1 MIVTERRHR
10 KEFTFVELRGGLL
23 WRMYGAIVLSLLLIV
38 ERRKIV
44 LSLLLIAWLE
54 WLVTSRAWN
63 VSGPYLD
70 RSVTPTSVSRRPP
83 ARGRMRRGIGPRRH
97 RKEITR
103 LAGLVSE
110 NRIPRLRDR
119 RWGRAAARVFRFQR
133 ADETCLR
140 LESKSGARARCSI
153 ARPR

>member
-63 VSGPYLD
+63 VSGPQ
-70 RSVTPTSVSRRPP
+70 RHAHVSITPAAST
-83 ARGRMRRGIGPRRH
+83 GPHAARH
-97 RKEITR
+97 RTASSPQR
-103 LAGLVSE
+103 NHPAG
-110 NRIPRLRDR
+110 
-119 RWGRAAARVFRFQR
+119 GTGFG
-133 ADETCLR
+133 
-140 LESKSGARARCSI
+140 KSNSSSS
-153 ARPR
+153 